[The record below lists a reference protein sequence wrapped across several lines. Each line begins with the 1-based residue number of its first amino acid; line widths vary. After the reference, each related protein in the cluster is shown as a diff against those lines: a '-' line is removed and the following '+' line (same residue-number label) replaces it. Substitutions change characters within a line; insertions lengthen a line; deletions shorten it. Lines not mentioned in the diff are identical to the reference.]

1 MGTPRIRKFRHN
13 PPEEV
18 QGASRTGGEN
28 VAKQLVCQ
36 SEDDDDDDDD
46 GEGPD
51 VDQVF
56 ADLYASFRQLAGGY
70 MRGQHAAHT
79 LQATALVHEAW
90 VRLHAQDP
98 ERWASTEHVLAVAAR
113 AMRQV
118 LVDHARTRGRQ
129 KRRGGG
135 VRVPLE
141 GLVDIDISGNQGY
154 EYEGLVLAT
163 VGSDTALLPHWGWDR
178 NAAVDRLVWHTFTDR
193 GIYRPG
199 ETMRLKGWVR
209 NLTLSGNAQ
218 IELFDSGSN
227 VAYTVWDPQGNELAS
242 GTTALSSLGGFDLA
256 VDIPAGSNLGYA
268 WLDLSI
274 PGRDS
279 YGTQFRIEEFRRPE
293 FEVRTWPDSPGPYLL
308 TQPATVGR

>member
-129 KRRGGG
+129 KRQGGG

-141 GLVDIDISGNQGY
+141 GLVEQFDENGIDLIDFD
-154 EYEGLVLAT
+154 EALRGLEAEDEIGARAVRVVELRFFCGLSMEEIAEVTGTPLRTVERDYKTARMWLQDHLA
-163 VGSDTALLPHWGWDR
+163 
-178 NAAVDRLVWHTFTDR
+178 
-193 GIYRPG
+193 
-199 ETMRLKGWVR
+199 
-209 NLTLSGNAQ
+209 
-218 IELFDSGSN
+218 
-227 VAYTVWDPQGNELAS
+227 
-242 GTTALSSLGGFDLA
+242 
-256 VDIPAGSNLGYA
+256 
-268 WLDLSI
+268 
-274 PGRDS
+274 
-279 YGTQFRIEEFRRPE
+279 
-293 FEVRTWPDSPGPYLL
+293 
-308 TQPATVGR
+308 